1 MSLVTSKC
9 VRSKEEKKRV
19 RSSKVVTIIE
29 DKNIVQNSDM
39 KREKVDAT
47 IVEDK
52 NVVQNSDMKRKRMKR
67 AKVDATI
74 IEDKNVVQN
83 SDIKREKVDATI
95 IEDKNVVQNTD
106 MLNIMNPFLFQP
118 RPFLNNFASLH
129 KEEQKEILEM
139 LTLRLMEV
147 QSKDVDVIEVIFNN
161 QKGEGLNRKEEC
173 ELTYYQSLPKNLC
186 NLPKEK
192 KTSIIQYL
200 FALNCNSLHKDDKLK
215 ILNYLDG
222 VEEEIILCVD
232 DDERKKIKDIIIKT
246 MEDFFIERSNAMW
259 ESLKKAKQEEWSI
272 DCSFPTDTKFSSELW
287 VVCNHCK
294 DEFSIRS
301 IKRHAALIHKVLN
314 GKVREL
320 YTISSNQFHPKKK
333 EKGVKRSE
341 ETTKVYCRSCNKKLS
356 KTSIRNH
363 ALFIHKKTGPVD
375 VDVLWRT

>member
-39 KREKVDAT
+39 KRAKVDAT

-67 AKVDATI
+67 A
-74 IEDKNVVQN
+74 
-83 SDIKREKVDATI
+83 KVDATI

-314 GKVREL
+314 RKVREL
-320 YTISSNQFHPKKK
+320 CTISSNQFHPKKK
-333 EKGVKRSE
+333 EKGVKRLE
-341 ETTKVYCRSCNKKLS
+341 ETTKVYCRSCNKNLS
-356 KTSIRNH
+356 KTSMRNH

-375 VDVLWRT
+375 VDALSIPVKRKGRT